1 MMQLEKKK
9 VCTDNSTKNC
19 SCPQKFHNPLEKI
32 MARSLSVVAVAV
44 ACSGSGGGSDS
55 SIGSGSGSCS
65 VGVGGIQ
72 SS

>member
-19 SCPQKFHNPLEKI
+19 SCPQKVHNPLEKI
-32 MARSLSVVAVAV
+32 MVRSLSVV
-44 ACSGSGGGSDS
+44 ACSGSGGGSGS